1 MTAKPPELPDFTHK
15 GFTCVAADESLL
27 KWHITADDES
37 RARYL
42 QTTGMEWF
50 DHVTED
56 SKPAIVAKIDWI
68 WSPKP

>member
-1 MTAKPPELPDFTHK
+1 MPDCPVTFTYK
-15 GFTCVAADESLL
+15 GFTCVAADESLD

-42 QTTGMEWF
+42 QTTGWEWF
-50 DHVTED
+50 DLVVEQTR
-56 SKPAIVAKIDWI
+56 PAIEETIDGI